1 MIERG
6 RSERERERER
16 ERRVYVCVW
25 CVIGFCFLGCVCVLG
40 KLEERIWIFFVWVC
54 GESREEGERDGS
66 D

>member
-6 RSERERERER
+6 RSERERERE
-16 ERRVYVCVW
+16 ECVCA
-25 CVIGFCFLGCVCVLG
+25 IGFCFLGCVCVLG